1 MPKSTKNCRFAGVSV
16 TYDTPSPGEHTLHF
30 HATELH
36 KKIAVW
42 IKVPGKAM
50 HTYIELPH
58 DMDKLE
64 ALRYCITAPE
74 FQDPMIHDYLV
85 RQDAHYDPIR
95 RKEMEQEEKIQR
107 KKDRQEQKRLGIAKI
122 KRVKKTKPSKT
133 SSSVHMMQ
141 EATFGDDEF
150 DEHDIPEALKD
161 GNGKDET

>member
-16 TYDTPSPGEHTLHF
+16 TYDTPSPGENTLHF

-42 IKVPGKAM
+42 IKVPGTAM
-50 HTYIELPH
+50 HKYIKLPH

-64 ALRYCITAPE
+64 ALRYCITAEE
-74 FQDPMIHDYLV
+74 FQDPVIHDYLV
-85 RQDAHYDPIR
+85 KQDAHYDPIR
-95 RKEMEQEEKIQR
+95 RKEIEQEEKIQR
-107 KKDRQEQKRLGIAKI
+107 KQLRQEQKRLGIAKI
-122 KRVKKTKPSKT
+122 KRVKKAKPSKT

-150 DEHDIPEALKD
+150 DEHDIPEALKED
-161 GNGKDET
+161 KE